1 MITHGVRILYLYVTY
16 VVVWGAYSTH
26 TRVVSIIL
34 AVLVVTSGFA
44 VAQSDGESDQP
55 AWADEAFSEY
65 EGMVAVYNE
74 SITSVD
80 LGVGGDQLSNERVNL
95 VVTDADGETATISF
109 RMDGQLRMTELEQ
122 GPRSDATL
130 RMSTDRET
138 FERIVDADDP
148 AVAFRAAVTNDQI
161 TFDGLGTTNAVKW
174 VVINTAADLARSL
187 GLF

>member
-1 MITHGVRILYLYVTY
+1 MESVRFGGYTRWIGVL
-16 VVVWGAYSTH
+16 
-26 TRVVSIIL
+26 L
-34 AVLVVTSGFA
+34 ALLVVASGVA
-44 VAQSDGESDQP
+44 VAQSGSASDQP

-74 SITSVD
+74 SITSVN

-161 TFDGLGTTNAVKW
+161 TFDGLGTTTAGKW
-174 VVINTAADLARSL
+174 VVINTAADIARSL